1 MLMEVPVK
9 KYGRW
14 YLIPAGQKFTAKKN
28 FASSMQS
35 HKIGAVNSYTDLYK
49 QVGLSNE
56 AMQREGYSDVR
67 VSVYELPFFVLKSQL
82 MTTENLYMFSRVYI
96 LSDRIKGINIRS
108 AMIRTIFL
116 IFCLSKVLITRLF

>member
-1 MLMEVPVK
+1 MYV
-9 KYGRW
+9 Y
-14 YLIPAGQKFTAKKN
+14 Q
-28 FASSMQS
+28 
-35 HKIGAVNSYTDLYK
+35 YTSF
-49 QVGLSNE
+49 LS
-56 AMQREGYSDVR
+56 
-67 VSVYELPFFVLKSQL
+67 FVLKSQL